1 MSPRRAYSRIL
12 LSARFFLHGCRGQG
26 IHSRPTHF
34 DQQTQG
40 KINQGLR
47 HAQLSSKIG
56 PPNKKTLQTIMPFQ
70 RLHSQAI
77 IPQIATLSKRI
88 EERFPDRNLG
98 SLCNRFHEVALETQE
113 HLLWIGKPILS
124 VRIAVAALI
133 VSLLGLVIWAM
144 FSLDLGAGQVTLADL
159 IALVDSGVNDLVFI
173 SAGIFFLVSLET
185 RIKRNRGLKGLNNL
199 RVLAHVI
206 DMHQLNKDPNRAV
219 DLVSQKN
226 ALLGPDTHSSP
237 KRELTAFELT
247 RYLDYCSEM
256 LSLTAKISALYAQ
269 EFDDSVVLDTVNEIE
284 NLTNAL
290 SRKIWQK
297 IMIVHEM
304 VEHDPNVVG
313 KLGNASAS

>member
-1 MSPRRAYSRIL
+1 
-12 LSARFFLHGCRGQG
+12 
-26 IHSRPTHF
+26 
-34 DQQTQG
+34 
-40 KINQGLR
+40 
-47 HAQLSSKIG
+47 
-56 PPNKKTLQTIMPFQ
+56 MPFQ
-70 RLHSQAI
+70 RLHAESI
-77 IPQIATLSKRI
+77 IPQIETLAVRI
-88 EERFPDRNLG
+88 EERFPERNLAKV
-98 SLCNRFHEVALETQE
+98 CRRFNEVAQETQE
-113 HLLWIGKPILS
+113 QLEWIGKPILS
-124 VRIAVAALI
+124 VRIAVGALI
-133 VSLLGLVIWAM
+133 TSLLGLMIWAM
-144 FSLDLGAGQVTLADL
+144 FSLDLGAGDVTIADL
-159 IALVDSGVNDLVFI
+159 IALIDSGINDLVFI

-219 DLVSQKN
+219 DLVLTKN
-226 ALLGPDTHSSP
+226 ALQGPDTKSSP

-256 LSLTAKISALYAQ
+256 LSLIAKVAALYAQ

-304 VEHDPNVVG
+304 VEHEPAIISN
-313 KLGNASAS
+313 LENTSAV